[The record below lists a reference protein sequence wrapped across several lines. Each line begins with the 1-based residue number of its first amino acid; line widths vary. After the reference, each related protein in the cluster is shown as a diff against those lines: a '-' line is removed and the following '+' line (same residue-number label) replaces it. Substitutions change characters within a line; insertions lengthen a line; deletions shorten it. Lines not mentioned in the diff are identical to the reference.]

1 MCDPGGAMLWML
13 RLEKLIF
20 QLSSLWELVDISATW
35 KRNYSLLQVSRGWL
49 YSSAGK
55 ISPEKMNSQDIM
67 HKCCGCYLFAQLY
80 DSFAISWTVACQAP
94 LSMGFSRQEYW
105 SRLPFPFPE
114 DLLNLGIEPTSPA
127 WQADSLPSEPPGKPT
142 MNYRKEHFHILAQLL
157 TAMEQ
162 VIQPL

>member
-1 MCDPGGAMLWML
+1 MLW
-13 RLEKLIF
+13 
-20 QLSSLWELVDISATW
+20 
-35 KRNYSLLQVSRGWL
+35 LLFIRSVVS
-49 YSSAGK
+49 
-55 ISPEKMNSQDIM
+55 
-67 HKCCGCYLFAQLY
+67 

-127 WQADSLPSEPPGKPT
+127 WQADSLPSEPPGKPM
-142 MNYRKEHFHILAQLL
+142 MNYGKEHFHILAQLL

-162 VIQPL
+162 VIRPL